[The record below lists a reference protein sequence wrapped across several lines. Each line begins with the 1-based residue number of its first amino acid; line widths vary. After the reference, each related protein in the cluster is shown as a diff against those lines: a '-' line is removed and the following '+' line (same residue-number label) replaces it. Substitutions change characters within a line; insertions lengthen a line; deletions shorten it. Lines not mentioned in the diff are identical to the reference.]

1 MKQYCNTIHVIV
13 HTQMKQRPRRVQRL
27 DTPRSPV
34 HDEDRYPKAVAR
46 P

>member
-1 MKQYCNTIHVIV
+1 MKKYCTTIRVIV

-34 HDEDRYPKAVAR
+34 RDEDRYPKAEAR